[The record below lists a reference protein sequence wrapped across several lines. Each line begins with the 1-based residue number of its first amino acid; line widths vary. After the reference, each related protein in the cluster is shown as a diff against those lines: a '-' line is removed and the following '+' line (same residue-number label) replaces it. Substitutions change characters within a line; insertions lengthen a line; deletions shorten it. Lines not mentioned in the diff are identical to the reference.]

1 AYSAKPDVAVVVFGE
16 EPYAEF
22 QGDLSD
28 LMFKGGKSGDL
39 ELIQKLKA
47 DGIPVVAVFL
57 SGRPLW
63 LNREINAADAFVA
76 AWLPGSEGAGVADV
90 LLQGADG
97 RPQHD
102 FKGKLSFSWPR
113 RADQFENNY
122 GQEGYDPLFA
132 FGHGLTYADNGDL
145 AALPEDPGLDPDAA
159 SGNTWFVR
167 GVPATGFTLRLVG
180 GDGAAMDVAQ
190 PAATTGDGSLEMS
203 AINHEVQEGARLFA
217 WSGPATVQVL
227 SGESLD
233 VTRETNG
240 DVPVVLTLRVDALPA
255 SGNAS
260 LLASCGEGCSGEI
273 EIGQALATLPR
284 GEWTR
289 LAVPLK
295 CLRLRGADVSRLD

>member
-1 AYSAKPDVAVVVFGE
+1 
-16 EPYAEF
+16 
-22 QGDLSD
+22 
-28 LMFKGGKSGDL
+28 
-39 ELIQKLKA
+39 
-47 DGIPVVAVFL
+47 
-57 SGRPLW
+57 
-63 LNREINAADAFVA
+63 
-76 AWLPGSEGAGVADV
+76 
-90 LLQGADG
+90 
-97 RPQHD
+97 
-102 FKGKLSFSWPR
+102 
-113 RADQFENNY
+113 
-122 GQEGYDPLFA
+122 
-132 FGHGLTYADNGDL
+132 
-145 AALPEDPGLDPDAA
+145 
-159 SGNTWFVR
+159 
-167 GVPATGFTLRLVG
+167 
-180 GDGAAMDVAQ
+180 Q

-295 CLRLRGADVSRLD
+295 CLRLRGADVSRLDVPFQLRADAGATIALARVAVSTEFDHQVACPTN